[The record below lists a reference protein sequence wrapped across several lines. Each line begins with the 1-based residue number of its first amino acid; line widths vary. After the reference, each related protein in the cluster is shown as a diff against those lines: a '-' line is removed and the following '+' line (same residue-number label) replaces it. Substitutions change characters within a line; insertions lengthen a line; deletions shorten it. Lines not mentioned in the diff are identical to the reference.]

1 MSVFTLKYL
10 DAEIAFQ
17 QVVLASHQ
25 VETSASELFD
35 ANCDGNNWSRAR
47 ETILKIVVGHTSLFG
62 LYAGLH
68 RFGSKRQSP

>member
-25 VETSASELFD
+25 DKISASELFD
-35 ANCDGNNWSRAR
+35 ANCDGNNWSW
-47 ETILKIVVGHTSLFG
+47 T
-62 LYAGLH
+62 
-68 RFGSKRQSP
+68 